1 MASTTRRPSESGPV
15 AHGCCSHATPN
26 GFLAGSADAKGVSRR
41 DFLLSLGA
49 AGLGAWAISS
59 PRKGFAQAGSSGGMA
74 QIGSALKVKPA
85 LVYEFYQRREATSW
99 RSWGGLKT
107 QADVDQ
113 EINRIQD
120 ELKNLAAKSD
130 FPIEILPIAPVK
142 SGEQAAAVRDA
153 DCDVILL
160 YAGIGGGGHLE
171 TIASSKKPNVM
182 FLRHK
187 SGPIY
192 LWYEIAHPHFLRKAT
207 DEYKQPRM
215 DVWDVVVDKYD
226 EVLWRLRA
234 LYGLKNALG
243 TKILAIGDASGWG
256 VGYELG
262 PKTAREIWKLDIK
275 PVTYADLKPMIEK
288 VRADEKAVQEAE
300 RQANEFLAQD
310 GISLNTDKKFV
321 VNAFLLTKVFK
332 DLMQQAGAN
341 AITVNSCMGT
351 IMPMAQTT
359 ACLPLSLLND
369 EGLMA
374 FCESD
379 FVVIPSG
386 ILLRHISGKPMFFN
400 DPTYIYDGITTIA
413 HCTGPRRMNGK
424 DFEPTEIHTHFE
436 SDYGAAPKVNMRK
449 GQVITNLIPDFAS
462 KKWVGC
468 RGKIID
474 HPFYDICRCQVDIEI
489 EGDWKKLLED
499 MRGFHWMTCYGD
511 YTREVGYALKKLGI
525 GWENVTDRST
535 A

>member
-1 MASTTRRPSESGPV
+1 MAQKKNQSPRPERDF
-15 AHGCCSHATPN
+15 HRCCSDGKPN
-26 GFLAGSADAKGVSRR
+26 LGEKEFFGKGVSRR
-41 DFLLSLGA
+41 DFLFGLGA
-49 AGLGAWAISS
+49 AGIGAWALS
-59 PRKGFAQAGSSGGMA
+59 SSGARAEVGNPSSGMVS
-74 QIGSALKVKPA
+74 IGVPLKIKPV
-85 LVYEFYQRREATSW
+85 LVYALSQRREATSW
-99 RSWGGLKT
+99 RPWGGLHT
-107 QADVDQ
+107 QEDVNN
-113 EINRIQD
+113 EVKRIEA
-120 ELKNLAAKSD
+120 ELKKLASEAE
-130 FPIEILPIAPVK
+130 FPTEVLPVALARNAAEAAPV
-142 SGEQAAAVRDA
+142 RDTN
-153 DCDVILL
+153 CDVILV
-160 YAGIGGGGHLE
+160 YASGGWDALE
-171 TIASSKKPNVM
+171 TLAASKAANIM
-182 FLRHK
+182 FVRHK
-187 SGPIY
+187 SGPVY

-207 DEYKQPRM
+207 DEYKQPGM

-234 LYGLKNALG
+234 LYGLKNARG
-243 TKILAIGDASGWG
+243 TKIVAIGDASGWG

-275 PVTYADLKPMIEK
+275 PVTYADLKPIIEK
-288 VRADEKAVQEAE
+288 IRADEKAVQEAE
-300 RQANEFLAQD
+300 RQATEYLAQD

-321 VNAFLLTKVFK
+321 VNAFLLTRVFK
-332 DLMQQAGAN
+332 DLMQKAGAN

-400 DPTYIYDGITTIA
+400 DPTYIHDGITTNA

-424 DFEPTEIHTHFE
+424 DFEPTKILTHFE
-436 SDYGAAPKVNMRK
+436 SDYGAAPKVEMRK
-449 GQVITNLIPDFAS
+449 GQVITNLIPDFAC

-468 RGKIID
+468 RAKVID
-474 HPFYDICRCQVDIEI
+474 HPFYDICRCQIDIEI
-489 EGDWKKLLED
+489 DGNWKKVLED
-499 MRGFHWMTCYGD
+499 MRGFHWMTSYGD
-511 YTREVGYALKKLGI
+511 YLREVGYALKKLGI
-525 GWENVTDRST
+525 QWENASE